1 MLRLKDLPV
10 LHVYYSVKA
19 VLKELRGESTIKDKD
34 WSGMEN
40 EAMLFP
46 VLDRVKNIHRRYWKL
61 S

>member
-1 MLRLKDLPV
+1 LTLEGGYNLKGLRD
-10 LHVYYSVKA
+10 SVKT

-46 VLDRVKNIHRRYWKL
+46 VLDRVKNIHKRYWKI
-61 S
+61 